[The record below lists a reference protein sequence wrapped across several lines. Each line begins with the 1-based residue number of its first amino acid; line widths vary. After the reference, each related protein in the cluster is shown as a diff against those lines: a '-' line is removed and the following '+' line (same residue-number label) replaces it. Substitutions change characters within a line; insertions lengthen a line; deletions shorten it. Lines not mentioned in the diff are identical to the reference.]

1 MGFILREH
9 VKGKILQNDEIT
21 ENFFDAT
28 SLELSLTTSSFS
40 QYQNLKSKPFRSAQY
55 CYEVFHFK
63 EENRIVI
70 QPGYF
75 IGVDWLL
82 KGERHI
88 QVEPKVN
95 SKTAKFFNEQTNVAD
110 EDVEAAGGIER
121 QAEQELTDSKANFI
135 EINYLKMLLE
145 AMTDATVSKECG
157 NLVKIDWDEI
167 HVPIPQEQDQL
178 TPFLVVQYLQ
188 LLQRIVRKGLKKSY
202 YNVQENL
209 NNRIKGKI
217 LVSAQIK
224 NNILRNRLTQTHCS
238 YQEFG
243 EDNIENRF
251 LKKVLSF
258 VASYVENNTEIFKSN
273 EGAILHLINYARPAF
288 DHVGNQIAEEQLRH
302 LKHTP
307 FFKEYEE
314 AIQIGRYILK
324 RFAFNITQTTEKKV
338 KTPPFWI
345 DMPLLFELYVYQKL
359 LQANGNDTEKVR
371 YQFSTYG
378 NALDILVK
386 NGDHSMII
394 DAKYKLHYKHSHIH
408 QDIRQV
414 AGYARL
420 NRVREELEIT
430 DDRHIDCLI
439 IYPDMENGV
448 DLEDVDRLRDGF
460 SIEVIWKSFEDSNSQ
475 ITAYYRLYKL
485 GVKLPVH
492 NYK

>member
-9 VKGKILQNDEIT
+9 VSGEILQNDDIA
-21 ENFFDAT
+21 ENIFDTA
-28 SLELSLTTSSFS
+28 SLKLSLAASSFL
-40 QYQNLKSKPFRSAQY
+40 QYRILKSKPFRSKQY
-55 CYEVFHFK
+55 CYEVVHVN
-63 EENRIVI
+63 EPNRIVI

-82 KGERHI
+82 RGERYI

-95 SKTAKFFNEQTNVAD
+95 SKIPRYFNAQTNVDD
-110 EDVEAAGGIER
+110 EDVESAERIEE
-121 QAEQELTDSKANFI
+121 QAEQELTYSEESFI

-145 AMTDATVSKECG
+145 AMADATVSKECG
-157 NLVKIDWDEI
+157 DLVKIDWDEM

-209 NNRIKGKI
+209 SNRVKGKI

-224 NNILRNRLTQTHCS
+224 NNILLNRLTKTHCS
-238 YQEFG
+238 YQQFG
-243 EDNIENRF
+243 EDSIENRF

-258 VASYVENNTEIFKSN
+258 VASYVENNTEIFKGN
-273 EGAILHLINYARPAF
+273 ERTVLHLINYARPAF
-288 DHVGNQIAEEQLRH
+288 EHVGNYIAEEQLRH
-302 LKHTP
+302 LKHSP
-307 FFKEYEE
+307 FFKEYKE
-314 AIQIGRYILK
+314 AIQIGKYILK
-324 RFAFNITQTTEKKV
+324 RFAFNITQTTEKEV
-338 KTPPFWI
+338 ETPPFWI
-345 DMPLLFELYVYQKL
+345 DMPRLFELYVYQKL
-359 LQANGNDTEKVR
+359 LQANGDDFGKIR

-386 NGDHSMII
+386 NGDNSMVI

-420 NRVREELEIT
+420 KRVREELEIT
-430 DDRHIDCLI
+430 DDRHINCLI
-439 IYPDMENGV
+439 IYPDMENGA
-448 DLEDVDRLRDGF
+448 DLEDLDELNDKFSLDAIKRSFDGA
-460 SIEVIWKSFEDSNSQ
+460 KNQ
-475 ITAYYRLYKL
+475 IPIYHKVYKI
-485 GVKLPVH
+485 GVKLPTL
-492 NYK
+492 

>member
-1 MGFILREH
+1 MGFVLREH
-9 VKGKILQNDEIT
+9 IRGEILRNDEIT
-21 ENFFDAT
+21 ESHFDT
-28 SLELSLTTSSFS
+28 NSGKLSLAADVFL
-40 QYQNLKSKPFRSAQY
+40 QYRNLRSKLFRPRQN
-55 CYEVFHFK
+55 CYEVSHFK

-82 KGERHI
+82 RGERYI

-95 SKTAKFFNEQTNVAD
+95 SKTTKFFNDQTNVAE
-110 EDVEAAGGIER
+110 EDVESAER
-121 QAEQELTDSKANFI
+121 NEEQAEQELTDIKGEFK
-135 EINYLKMLLE
+135 EINFLKMILE
-145 AMTDATVSKECG
+145 VMADATVSKECG
-157 NLVKIDWDEI
+157 DLVKIEWDEI
-167 HVPIPQEQDQL
+167 CVPISQEQDQL

-209 NNRIKGKI
+209 SNRVKGKI
-217 LVSAQIK
+217 LVSEQIK

-238 YQEFG
+238 YQQFG
-243 EDNIENRF
+243 EDSIENRF

-258 VASYVENNTEIFKSN
+258 VASYVENNKDIFRSN
-273 EGAILHLINYARPAF
+273 EGAILHLVNYARPSF
-288 DHVGNQIAEEQLRH
+288 EHVGNQIAEEQLRH
-302 LKHTP
+302 LKHNP
-307 FFKEYEE
+307 FFKEYKE
-314 AIQIGRYILK
+314 AIQIGQYILK

-359 LQANGNDTEKVR
+359 LQANGNDTGKIR

-386 NGDHSMII
+386 NGNYSMII

-420 NRVREELEIT
+420 NRVREELEIK

-439 IYPDMENGV
+439 VYPDLESGI
-448 DLEDVDRLRDGF
+448 DLEDLNELKKKFSLDAIKRAFSATKNQVPVYHKVYKIGVRLP
-460 SIEVIWKSFEDSNSQ
+460 I
-475 ITAYYRLYKL
+475 L
-485 GVKLPVH
+485 
-492 NYK
+492 

>member
-9 VKGKILQNDEIT
+9 VSGEILQKEEIT
-21 ENFFDAT
+21 ESHFDT
-28 SLELSLTTSSFS
+28 NSGKLSLAADVFL
-40 QYQNLKSKPFRSAQY
+40 QYRNLRSKLFRPRQN
-55 CYEVFHFK
+55 CYEVSHFK
-63 EENRIVI
+63 EENKIVI

-82 KGERHI
+82 RGERYI

-95 SKTAKFFNEQTNVAD
+95 SKTTKFFNDQTNVAE
-110 EDVEAAGGIER
+110 EDVESAERIER
-121 QAEQELTDSKANFI
+121 QAEQELTDSKGSFI

-145 AMTDATVSKECG
+145 AMADATVSKECG
-157 NLVKIDWDEI
+157 DLVKIEWDEI
-167 HVPIPQEQDQL
+167 RVPIPQEQDQL

-209 NNRIKGKI
+209 SNRVKGKI

-238 YQEFG
+238 YQQFG
-243 EDNIENRF
+243 EDSIENRF

-258 VASYVENNTEIFKSN
+258 VASYVENNTETFKGN
-273 EGAILHLINYARPAF
+273 EGTVLHLINYTRPAF
-288 DHVGNQIAEEQLRH
+288 EHVGNKIVEEQLRH
-302 LKHTP
+302 LKHSP
-307 FFKEYEE
+307 FFKEYKE
-314 AIQIGRYILK
+314 AIQIGQYILK

-359 LQANGNDTEKVR
+359 LQANGNDTDKIR

-386 NGDHSMII
+386 DGDRSMII
-394 DAKYKLHYKHSHIH
+394 DAKYKLHYKHNHVH

-420 NRVREELEIT
+420 KRVREELEIK
-430 DDRHIDCLI
+430 DDRHIDCLV
-439 IYPDMENGV
+439 IYPDMENGIY
-448 DLEDVDRLRDGF
+448 LEGLDELKDKF
-460 SIEVIWKSFEDSNSQ
+460 SLDAIKRSIDETKNQ
-475 ITAYYRLYKL
+475 IPVYHKVFKI
-485 GVKLPVH
+485 GVKLPTL
-492 NYK
+492 